1 MKAAGRSELNPMWP
15 VLDQTG
21 RDAHHLP
28 GARTRTRGFP
38 PPRGRGSPFLFTPG
52 SGDARRT
59 SAALFGVGLGAVREK
74 GGVLGAPAPG
84 AACPFTGRNARLLSI
99 GRVELLISV
108 PRRKSRGEFLHAA
121 TAFLAT
127 QSANAIMNFSRNT
140 FVSGFVIW
148 PSAETSLSAWPM

>member
-21 RDAHHLP
+21 RDAHDLP
-28 GARTRTRGFP
+28 GARTRTRGLP
-38 PPRGRGSPFLFTPG
+38 PEAAGLLLFTPECG
-52 SGDARRT
+52 EARRT
-59 SAALFGVGLGAVREK
+59 SAALSGVGLGSVHEK
-74 GGVLGAPAPG
+74 DGVLGAPAPG
-84 AACPFTGRNARLLSI
+84 AACPFTERIARLLSL
-99 GRVELLISV
+99 GRVELRISV
-108 PRRKSRGEFLHAA
+108 PRRKSRGEFFQAA

-140 FVSGFVIW
+140 FVSGFGIW